1 MFPLLRK
8 LFSPAESDSRQD
20 MPGPS
25 NTPTMQTFRVSKF
38 DGPSTQLSSNQIDQK
53 NRVFPDIES
62 FVNDF
67 CEDSAKARHIKKIL
81 VATNGIAAVKCI
93 LSMRKLLMQLFRDDR
108 IIKFI
113 CLTTEQEIQS
123 KAEYLK
129 MADYLVFS
137 PAGANSN
144 NYANVDEIV
153 EHASR
158 NNVDAVWAGWGH
170 ASENPRLPDELSKRN
185 IGFIGPPSNAMYSL
199 GDKIASTIVAQTVQI
214 PTIEWSGSG
223 LVAPEQNAD
232 NTTTELEIPKDLYLK
247 ACVTSV
253 KEGLQ
258 SMDDKNITY
267 PVMIKASEGGGG
279 KGIRKCLSDEE
290 FRLNFR
296 RVQAEVPGSPIFIMK
311 CMVNARHIEVQ
322 LIADQYGQVI
332 PIFTRDCSIQRRCQK
347 IIEEAPAGIVP
358 QEIQRQMQM
367 DAVNLAKKV
376 GYVSAGTVE
385 YMYLPSEQ
393 KYYFLELNP
402 RLQVEHPCTEMVA
415 NINIPAVQ
423 LQIAMGIPL
432 HRITEIRLFFGMDRY
447 GTSPL
452 PEEQCRTDTNISV
465 IAARITS
472 EDPAEGFRPASGA
485 VEVLNFQS
493 NQNVWGYFSVSSTG
507 KVHEFAD
514 SQFGH
519 LFAKGMTRY
528 EAISAL
534 LCALKELELRATFTS
549 QVNYLVGLLHD
560 KEFECN
566 NFHTG
571 WLDAR
576 IASRVQA
583 SVEYPP
589 HISVAIGAT
598 LIGHARITE
607 VFSKFQSALEKGQIL
622 PKSGLVE
629 TWEFELVHNN
639 IKYSVMV
646 NRFGPINF
654 LVRLNES
661 IVCTVV
667 RELGNGTL
675 LVTHEDQ
682 AYTCHLEEESERFKV
697 IIGKTL
703 TIFDKENDPSML
715 RSKNAGRFLQYLK
728 KDGQY
733 VTIGEVFGEMESM
746 KMVINLEIRKAGGRL
761 VQVAQ
766 PGQVL
771 FPGTLIARLED
782 QEDIAVSKPVNF
794 TGPMEEW
801 DSTRE
806 KELQSRNQTRM
817 NTRFEDLIQACNNIL
832 SGYAM
837 PEPYFRDQTARL
849 IDDLFV
855 VMDNPRLPYVLFKVM
870 LNAVENRINRN
881 STYNRIKELIA
892 DEARPF
898 PAIQLTEE
906 MEGYLSKL
914 EPSELGIERQYF
926 EALLKI
932 CERFE
937 GGLDAHVRIVVG
949 EFLEMFL
956 NTEQYFQDVSYDKGV
971 SLIRANVSDVS
982 SIVRMIFSHTKVN
995 AKNAFLKELLSRLAP
1010 QLISKLQP
1018 VFKRLAN
1025 MFNPEIDSLAIFVR
1039 QMLNKIH
1046 QCSYGEVA
1054 KQKLELQRLPLGAE
1068 DATTSSDSPYLIFR
1082 TNDQG
1087 VSRIFIR
1094 CLFPNISS
1102 ALSDKFHGKN
1112 KFEALK
1118 NKIIDL
1124 VDGACGEIRVRTA
1137 ADKKTTYDC
1146 NHIFVRLDYD
1156 SKLSINGYLHGWAT
1170 SIAEAIKDCEKY
1182 LVIHRVTELEICHAM
1197 SSPDGNG
1204 QPQSHQ
1210 NQPETVRVIYT
1221 NETGAIPEISIY
1233 KTSND
1238 ELRPFS
1244 ECQHA
1249 RLAGRSAQL
1258 PHHSIHQVNIQKKRF
1273 LASKIGTT
1281 YVYDLPML
1289 FGKAALDEWMEF
1301 MKSDSESY
1309 DRLFPQLPK
1318 ERQQAILKEDVAAFA
1333 KAFEMILH
1341 EDEGELEVLR
1351 DEEQMSKRM
1360 ARGRNDRG
1368 MVAWEMHLCTPD
1380 APLGRKIVLIANDI
1394 TFQMGSFSM
1403 REHRLYQK
1411 ASEYS
1416 RKHQMPRIYVAANSG
1431 ARIGF
1436 ASDVK
1441 NRLKIVW
1448 NDEERPED
1456 GFKYLSMD
1464 CGEEESDILSQVE
1477 STFTDGRHRI
1487 DAVIGKE
1494 NDIGV
1499 ENLVGSGLIA
1509 GETSAAYREVP
1520 TYCLVSGRAVGIGA
1534 YVARLSHRIC
1544 QVESSHIIL
1553 TGAGALNSVLGREV
1567 YTSNNQLGG
1576 PQIMFYNGV
1585 SHSVA
1590 KSDLDGVK
1598 RIVHWVTY
1606 LPENCQKMINLSPLT
1621 KDDYARLVNTHPT
1634 KSAYDPRT
1642 ILDSDDEGLFDR
1654 GTFDEI
1660 MSGWAKTIIAGRA
1673 RLRGISVG
1681 VIAVETRTVEC
1692 ELPADPAT
1700 QDSQARLVQQAG
1712 QVWYPDSAF
1721 KTSEAINDFNREGLP
1736 LIILANIRGFSG
1748 GQKDMFEMV
1757 LKFGA
1762 NIVDALQTYTQ
1773 PIVVY
1778 LPPFGELRG
1787 GAWAVLDTQINPT
1800 CITMLADPNCRGGV
1814 LEASGI
1820 VEIKFREKDLL
1831 ILLRK
1836 CDPKI
1841 NQLEESLATAS
1852 DPTAKGQLQDEYKRR
1867 IEKLLPI
1874 CRAAAVK
1881 FADLHDTTA
1890 RMLQKGAIHDEVPWQ
1905 NARNYMH
1912 GLISVHSTKLQM
1924 ARRYLEAIGR
1934 GTTNISVDELAIGL
1948 QWVDEH
1954 LQKSDVQVRREVK
1967 PEERGTNNSSKRTRF
1982 FYFDEQISK
1991 YAEGDGLRKGLAEI
2005 RQKSLLERLTALSK
2019 EERDQLILALSEK

>member
-1 MFPLLRK
+1 MSSHFPNPLSTQQKMFPLLRK
-8 LFSPAESDSRQD
+8 FFGPAEADSRQD

-38 DGPSTQLSSNQIDQK
+38 DGPSTQLSSNQVDQK
-53 NRVFPDIES
+53 NRIFPDIES

-67 CEDSAKARHIKKIL
+67 CEDSTKPRYIKRIL

-153 EHASR
+153 EHATR

-185 IGFIGPPSNAMYSL
+185 IGFIGPPSHAMYSL

-223 LVAPEQNAD
+223 LVAPEPSD
-232 NTTTELEIPKDLYLK
+232 DPTTELEIPKDLYHK
-247 ACVTSV
+247 ACVTTT

-258 SMDDKNITY
+258 SMKEKNITY

-279 KGIRKCLSDEE
+279 KGIRKCLNDEE

-311 CMVNARHIEVQ
+311 CMINARHIEVQ

-472 EDPAEGFRPASGA
+472 EDPAEGFRPASGS

-549 QVNYLVGLLHD
+549 QG
-560 KEFECN
+560 N

-576 IASRVQA
+576 IASRVQE
-583 SVEYPP
+583 SVEYPT

-607 VFSKFQSALEKGQIL
+607 VFSKFQAALEKGQIL
-622 PKSGLVE
+622 PK
-629 TWEFELVHNN
+629 
-639 IKYSVMV
+639 SVMV

-654 LVRLNES
+654 LVCLNES
-661 IVCTVV
+661 IAFTVV

-728 KDGQY
+728 KDGLY
-733 VTIGEVFGEMESM
+733 VTVGEVFAEMESM

-782 QEDIAVSKPVNF
+782 QDDIAVAKPVNF
-794 TGPMEEW
+794 TDKMKEW
-801 DSTRE
+801 DITRE
-806 KELQSRNQTRM
+806 KELQSRDKTRL
-817 NTRFEDLIQACNNIL
+817 NTRFDDLIQSCNNIL

-837 PEPYFRDQTARL
+837 PEPYFRNQTSRL

-855 VMDNPRLPYVLFKVM
+855 IMRNPRLPYILFQVM
-870 LNAVENRINRN
+870 LHAVENRISRN
-881 STYNRIKELIA
+881 NTYNRIKELIA

-906 MEGYLSKL
+906 MEGYLSGL
-914 EPSELGIERQYF
+914 DPSELGIERQYF

-932 CERFE
+932 CDRFE
-937 GGLDAHVRIVVG
+937 DGLEGHVRIVVD

-956 NTEQYFQDVSYDKGV
+956 GTEHYFQDVSYDKGV
-971 SLIRANVSDVS
+971 SSIRANVSDTS
-982 SIVRMIFSHTKVN
+982 SIVRMIFSHTKVS
-995 AKNAFLKELLSRLAP
+995 AKNAFLKELLSRLDA
-1010 QLISKLQP
+1010 QLISKLQL
-1018 VFKRLAN
+1018 VFKRIAN

-1039 QMLNKIH
+1039 QMLNKVH

-1054 KQKLELQRLPLGAE
+1054 KQKLELQRIPLGAE
-1068 DATTSSDSPYLIFR
+1068 DVTTSSDSPYLIFR
-1082 TNDQG
+1082 ANDGG

-1094 CLFPNISS
+1094 CLFSNISS
-1102 ALSDKFHGKN
+1102 VLSTPDKFHGNN

-1118 NKIIDL
+1118 VKITDL
-1124 VDGACGEIRVRTA
+1124 LDGACGEIRVRTA
-1137 ADKKTTYDC
+1137 ADKTNTYDC
-1146 NHIFVRLDYD
+1146 NHIFLRLDYD
-1156 SKLSINGYLHGWAT
+1156 PKLSINGYIHGWAT
-1170 SIAEAIKDCEKY
+1170 NIADAVKDFEKY
-1182 LVIHRVTELEICHAM
+1182 LVKHRVAEVEICHAM
-1197 SSPDGNG
+1197 GSTEGNAHC
-1204 QPQSHQ
+1204 QQHSQ
-1210 NQPETVRVIYT
+1210 TETVRVIYA
-1221 NETGAIPEISIY
+1221 NETGAIPEICIY
-1233 KTSND
+1233 KTTD
-1238 ELRPFS
+1238 DKLRPFA
-1244 ECQHA
+1244 ECGHA
-1249 RLAGRSAQL
+1249 RLTGRNAQM
-1258 PHHSIHQVNIQKKRF
+1258 PHHNIHQVNIQKKRF
-1273 LASKIGTT
+1273 LANKIGTT
-1281 YVYDLPML
+1281 YVYDFPLL
-1289 FGKAALDEWMEF
+1289 FGKAALDEWMDF
-1301 MKSDSESY
+1301 MKSDPESY
-1309 DRLFPQLPK
+1309 NRLFSQLTHEK
-1318 ERQQAILKEDVAAFA
+1318 QQAILKEDVASFA
-1333 KAFEMILH
+1333 KAFEMVLP
-1341 EDEGELEVLR
+1341 EENDELKVLR
-1351 DEEQMSKRM
+1351 DEEQIVQRRAHGS
-1360 ARGRNDRG
+1360 NNRG
-1368 MVAWEMHLCTPD
+1368 MVAWEMDLWTPD

-1403 REHRLYQK
+1403 REHELYQK

-1416 RKHQMPRIYVAANSG
+1416 RKHRMPRVYVAANSG

-1441 NRLKIVW
+1441 NRLNIVW
-1448 NDEERPED
+1448 NDKDRPED
-1456 GFKYLSMD
+1456 GFKYLSLD
-1464 CGEEESDILSQVE
+1464 CKEDEGDILSQVE
-1477 STFTDGRHRI
+1477 STITEEGHHRI

-1590 KSDLDGVK
+1590 KSDLEGVK
-1598 RIVHWVTY
+1598 RILHWITY
-1606 LPENCQKMINLSPLT
+1606 LPPPAMDGQNLAQPLAMF
-1621 KDDYARLVNTHPT
+1621 KDDHARLVNTHPT

-1642 ILDSDDEGLFDR
+1642 ILDSPDGDGLFDR

-1660 MSGWAKTIIAGRA
+1660 MCGWAKTIITGRA
-1673 RLRGISVG
+1673 RLRGLPVG
-1681 VIAVETRTVEC
+1681 VVAVETRTVEC

-1700 QDSQARLVQQAG
+1700 QDSQSRLVQQAG

-1721 KTSEAINDFNREGLP
+1721 KTAEAISDFNREGIP

-1787 GAWAVLDTQINPT
+1787 GAWAVLDTKINPT
-1800 CITMLADPNCRGGV
+1800 CITMLADPDCRGGV

-1831 ILLRK
+1831 VLLKK

-1841 NQLEESLATAS
+1841 SKLERMIATAS
-1852 DPTAKGQLQDEYKRR
+1852 EPTAKEQLKDEYQRR
-1867 IEKLLPI
+1867 VEKLLPI

-1890 RMLQKGAIHDEVPWQ
+1890 RMLQKGAIHDEVQWQ
-1905 NARNYMH
+1905 DARNYMYE
-1912 GLISVHSTKLQM
+1912 LISVHAIKLQM
-1924 ARRYLEAIGR
+1924 ARRYLEAIGHSSAN
-1934 GTTNISVDELAIGL
+1934 TSVDELATGIR
-1948 QWVDEH
+1948 WVDEH
-1954 LQKSDVQVRREVK
+1954 LQRVNVQIRRALK
-1967 PEERGTNNSSKRTRF
+1967 TDPQNSSKRTRF
-1982 FYFDEQISK
+1982 VYFGDQISK
-1991 YAEGDGLRKGLAEI
+1991 YADGDEFRTVLAAKLNVI
-2005 RQKSLLERLTALSK
+2005 NF
-2019 EERDQLILALSEK
+2019 

>member
-8 LFSPAESDSRQD
+8 FFGPAEADSRQD

-38 DGPSTQLSSNQIDQK
+38 DGPSTQLSSNQVDQK
-53 NRVFPDIES
+53 NRIFPDIES

-67 CEDSAKARHIKKIL
+67 CEDSTKPRYIKRIL

-93 LSMRKLLMQLFRDDR
+93 LSMKFNRKQ
-108 IIKFI
+108 
-113 CLTTEQEIQS
+113 
-123 KAEYLK
+123 

-153 EHASR
+153 EHATR

-185 IGFIGPPSNAMYSL
+185 IGFIGPPSHAMYSL

-223 LVAPEQNAD
+223 LVAPEPSD
-232 NTTTELEIPKDLYLK
+232 DSTTELEIPKDLYHK
-247 ACVTSV
+247 ACVTTS

-258 SMDDKNITY
+258 SMKEKNITY
-267 PVMIKASEGGGG
+267 PVMIKASEGISSQFSPGPSRSA
-279 KGIRKCLSDEE
+279 RKCM
-290 FRLNFR
+290 
-296 RVQAEVPGSPIFIMK
+296 I
-311 CMVNARHIEVQ
+311 NARHIEVQ

-385 YMYLPSEQ
+385 YMYLPAEQ

-452 PEEQCRTDTNISV
+452 PEEQCRTDTNI
-465 IAARITS
+465 R
-472 EDPAEGFRPASGA
+472 FRPASGS

-519 LFAKGMTRY
+519 LFAKGTTRY

-560 KEFECN
+560 SEFESN

-576 IASRVQA
+576 IASRVQE
-583 SVEYPP
+583 SVEYPT

-607 VFSKFQSALEKGQIL
+607 VFSKFQAALEKGQIL

-654 LVRLNES
+654 LVCLNES
-661 IVCTVV
+661 IAFTVV
-667 RELGNGTL
+667 R
-675 LVTHEDQ
+675 
-682 AYTCHLEEESERFKV
+682 RV

-728 KDGQY
+728 KDGLY
-733 VTIGEVFGEMESM
+733 VTVGEVFAEMESM

-761 VQVAQ
+761 VQ
-766 PGQVL
+766 
-771 FPGTLIARLED
+771 
-782 QEDIAVSKPVNF
+782 
-794 TGPMEEW
+794 EW
-801 DSTRE
+801 DITQE
-806 KELQSRNQTRM
+806 KELQSRDKTRL
-817 NTRFEDLIQACNNIL
+817 NTRFDDLIQSCNNIL

-837 PEPYFRDQTARL
+837 PEPYFRNQTSRL

-855 VMDNPRLPYVLFKVM
+855 IMRNPRLPYILFQVM
-870 LNAVENRINRN
+870 LHAVENRISRN
-881 STYNRIKELIA
+881 NTYNRIKELIA
-892 DEARPF
+892 DDSRPF

-906 MEGYLSKL
+906 MEGYLSGL

-932 CERFE
+932 CDRFE
-937 GGLDAHVRIVVG
+937 DGLEGHVRIVVD

-956 NTEQYFQDVSYDKGV
+956 GTENYFQDVSYDKGV
-971 SLIRANVSDVS
+971 SSIRAN
-982 SIVRMIFSHTKVN
+982 
-995 AKNAFLKELLSRLAP
+995 ELLSRLDA

-1018 VFKRLAN
+1018 VFKRIAN

-1039 QMLNKIH
+1039 QMLNKVH

-1054 KQKLELQRLPLGAE
+1054 KQKLELQRIPLGAE
-1068 DATTSSDSPYLIFR
+1068 DVTTSSDSPYLIFR
-1082 TNDQG
+1082 ANDGG

-1094 CLFPNISS
+1094 CLFSNISS
-1102 ALSDKFHGKN
+1102 VLSTPDKFHGNN

-1118 NKIIDL
+1118 VKITDL
-1124 VDGACGEIRVRTA
+1124 LDGACGEIRVRTA
-1137 ADKKTTYDC
+1137 ADKTNTYDC
-1146 NHIFVRLDYD
+1146 NHIFIRLDYD
-1156 SKLSINGYLHGWAT
+1156 PKLSINGYIHGWT
-1170 SIAEAIKDCEKY
+1170 TNIADAVKDFEKY
-1182 LVIHRVTELEICHAM
+1182 LVKHRVAEVEICHAM
-1197 SSPDGNG
+1197 GSTEGNAHC
-1204 QPQSHQ
+1204 QQHSQ
-1210 NQPETVRVIYT
+1210 TETVRVIYA

-1233 KTSND
+1233 KTFD
-1238 ELRPFS
+1238 DKLKPFA
-1244 ECQHA
+1244 ECGHA
-1249 RLAGRSAQL
+1249 RLTGRNAQM
-1258 PHHSIHQVNIQKKRF
+1258 PHHNIHQVNIQKKRF
-1273 LASKIGTT
+1273 LANKIGTT
-1281 YVYDLPML
+1281 YVYDFPLL

-1301 MKSDSESY
+1301 MKSDPESY
-1309 DRLFPQLPK
+1309 DRLFSLLTHEK
-1318 ERQQAILKEDVAAFA
+1318 QQAILKEDVASFA
-1333 KAFEMILH
+1333 KEN
-1341 EDEGELEVLR
+1341 DELMVLR
-1351 DEEQMSKRM
+1351 DEEQIVQRM
-1360 ARGRNDRG
+1360 AHGSNDRG
-1368 MVAWEMHLCTPD
+1368 MVAWEMDLWTPD
-1380 APLGRKIVLIANDI
+1380 APLGRK
-1394 TFQMGSFSM
+1394 
-1403 REHRLYQK
+1403 
-1411 ASEYS
+1411 
-1416 RKHQMPRIYVAANSG
+1416 
-1431 ARIGF
+1431 
-1436 ASDVK
+1436 
-1441 NRLKIVW
+1441 NRLNIVW
-1448 NDEERPED
+1448 NDKDRPED
-1456 GFKYLSMD
+1456 GFKYLSLD
-1464 CGEEESDILSQVE
+1464 CKEDEGDILSQVE
-1477 STFTDGRHRI
+1477 STITEEGHHRI

-1544 QVESSHIIL
+1544 QFI
-1553 TGAGALNSVLGREV
+1553 
-1567 YTSNNQLGG
+1567 
-1576 PQIMFYNGV
+1576 PQIINLAVRRSCFTTAFLIL
-1585 SHSVA
+1585 SP
-1590 KSDLDGVK
+1590 KSDLEGVK
-1598 RIVHWVTY
+1598 RILHWITY
-1606 LPENCQKMINLSPLT
+1606 LPPPAMDGQNLVQPLAMF
-1621 KDDYARLVNTHPT
+1621 KDDHARLVNTHPT

-1642 ILDSDDEGLFDR
+1642 ILDSSDGDGLFDR

-1660 MSGWAKTIIAGRA
+1660 MSGWAKTIITGRA
-1673 RLRGISVG
+1673 RLRGLPVG
-1681 VIAVETRTVEC
+1681 VVAVETRTVEC

-1700 QDSQARLVQQAG
+1700 QDSQSRLVQQAG
-1712 QVWYPDSAF
+1712 QTA
-1721 KTSEAINDFNREGLP
+1721 EAISDFNREGIP

-1787 GAWAVLDTQINPT
+1787 GAWAVLDTKINPT
-1800 CITMLADPNCRGGV
+1800 CITMLADPDCRGGV

-1831 ILLRK
+1831 VLLKK

-1841 NQLEESLATAS
+1841 RKLERMVATAS
-1852 DPTAKGQLQDEYKRR
+1852 EPTAKEQLKDEYQRR
-1867 IEKLLPI
+1867 VEKLLPI

-1905 NARNYMH
+1905 DARNYMYE
-1912 GLISVHSTKLQM
+1912 LISVHAIRLQM
-1924 ARRYLEAIGR
+1924 ARRYLEAIGHSSAN
-1934 GTTNISVDELAIGL
+1934 TSVDELATGIR
-1948 QWVDEH
+1948 WVDEH
-1954 LQKSDVQVRREVK
+1954 LQRVNVQIRRALKSDSQS
-1967 PEERGTNNSSKRTRF
+1967 SSKRTRF
-1982 FYFDEQISK
+1982 VYFGDQISK
-1991 YAEGDGLRKGLAEI
+1991 YADGDEFRSVLAGI
-2005 RQKSLLERLTALSK
+2005 RQQSLLDQLTSLSKAERDQLLTALSK
-2019 EERDQLILALSEK
+2019 K